1 MTTAVKEKQALGIMV
16 VDDEAIVRE
25 SLGSWFREDGHRV
38 ETARDAR
45 EALHMLA
52 KNHYDIALVDIKMP
66 GVDGLELQGRMTE
79 VQPELTVI
87 IMTAYASVES
97 AVKALKAGA
106 YDYIT
111 KPFDPDELSHLI
123 RRAAEHRSLRAENLR
138 LKESLEEV
146 TSATPIIGQSAATE
160 RVLQMIETVSA
171 TDATVLVQGESGTG
185 KELVARAIHASSE
198 RRYNPMV
205 VVNCGALAEGILESE
220 LFGHEPGAF
229 TGARYR
235 RKGKFEAADGGTIF
249 LDEIGDVTPRV
260 QVELLR
266 VLEEKSVTRLG
277 GNTPI
282 PVDFRVVA
290 ATNRDLEAM
299 VRDGKFRD
307 ELFWRLNVFKIEIPP
322 LRNRR
327 EDIPLLADHFL
338 ERFCRAMNRREKGLA
353 DDARVALQNYTWPG
367 NVRELQ
373 NAIERSVVIGTSD
386 TIGVKDLPVRITGA
400 PQQPGPQSMSEVEKI
415 HIQAVLDS
423 TGGNISR
430 AARILEVDRVTLYN
444 KIRKYDLKRPSH
456 GNAGDAAAD

>member
-1 MTTAVKEKQALGIMV
+1 MTTATREKQALGILV

-45 EALHMLA
+45 EALHLLA

-66 GVDGLELQGRMTE
+66 GVDGLELQNRMTE
-79 VQPELTVI
+79 VHPELTII

-111 KPFDPDELSHLI
+111 KPFDPDELSHLM
-123 RRAAEHRSLRAENLR
+123 RRAAEHRSLRAENIR
-138 LKESLEEV
+138 LKESLEEI
-146 TSATPIIGQSAATE
+146 ALPTPIIGQSAAIQ
-160 RVLQMIETVSA
+160 RVLQMISTVSS

-185 KELVARAIHASSE
+185 KELVARAIHAGSA

-249 LDEIGDVTPRV
+249 LDEIGDVSPRV

-282 PVDFRVVA
+282 AVDFRVVA
-290 ATNRDLEAM
+290 ATNHDLEAM
-299 VRDGKFRD
+299 VQEGKFRD
-307 ELFWRLNVFKIEIPP
+307 ELYWRLNVFKIEIPP
-322 LRNRR
+322 LRDRR
-327 EDIPLLADHFL
+327 EDIPLLAGHFL
-338 ERFCRAMNRREKGLA
+338 SRFCRSMNRRELELSA
-353 DDARVALQNYTWPG
+353 EAREALQNYTWPG

-373 NAIERSVVIGTSD
+373 NAIERAVVVTSSAA
-386 TIGVKDLPVRITGA
+386 IAAADLPLRITGA
-400 PQQPGPQSMSEVEKI
+400 APQPGPRSMAEMEKV

-423 TGGNISR
+423 TGGNISK

-444 KIRKYDLKRPSH
+444 KIRKYDLKRPNH
-456 GNAGDAAAD
+456 GTSRDASAD